1 MELCGIRGALPFA
14 AFGGEARLVG
24 GEARLA
30 GGAAAEP
37 QQQRPGARTGVS
49 CEKGRFPVSRAA
61 FDQPGHGCRQK
72 NKKSLFPATNLMLS
86 GY

>member
-14 AFGGEARLVG
+14 AFGGEARLV
-24 GEARLA
+24 

>member
-14 AFGGEARLVG
+14 AKG

-37 QQQRPGARTGVS
+37 PQRPGARTGVS

>member
-1 MELCGIRGALPFA
+1 MELCGIRGALPDGSVVPKYYA
-14 AFGGEARLVG
+14 QNS
-24 GEARLA
+24 
-30 GGAAAEP
+30 GAAAEP
-37 QQQRPGARTGVS
+37 PQQRPGARTGVS

>member
-14 AFGGEARLVG
+14 AFGGEARL
-24 GEARLA
+24 A

-37 QQQRPGARTGVS
+37 PQQRPGARTGVS

-72 NKKSLFPATNLMLS
+72 TKNLFSPQPI
-86 GY
+86 